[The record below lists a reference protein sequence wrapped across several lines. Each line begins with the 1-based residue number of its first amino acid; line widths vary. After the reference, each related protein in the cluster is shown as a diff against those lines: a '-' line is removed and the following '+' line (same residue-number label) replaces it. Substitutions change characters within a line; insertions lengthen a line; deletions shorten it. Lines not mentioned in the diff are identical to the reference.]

1 MSSTRPVPA
10 GAACAGGAGVSALL
24 ILLAA
29 AAAFAEEPSRQ
40 TAVAPD
46 LSSAVGIYAADGPH
60 RRVAVSLRRLGER
73 TVPVFTS
80 LGTGAIRAL
89 FPGGDGTLVAGETV
103 ARPEP
108 PAFRLSF
115 GGSGTLTLHEV
126 ASGAAWNVSKLPLRR
141 EEVSFRGAGGTVLR
155 GTLHLPASGAGPFP
169 AVALA
174 GGSEDAGDRHA
185 FDALP
190 YVLAD
195 RGFAVLAFDKRGTG
209 ASEGS
214 WDVDHP
220 MLAADLAAAVEWLQA
235 RDEVGETV
243 GVIGFSEGSWIAPLA
258 AARTAAVDFIV
269 ALSGGGLPKAESFL
283 HRERGELEE
292 EGLKG
297 DALEEAMASRRG
309 RVEEARARVAAGEP
323 ASPWDLRMTHDPVP
337 EWRRFRGPVLA
348 LFGEWDTIVPAVA
361 SAERLR
367 RVLTE
372 ARHPDFRVVVFPRA
386 HHSLFLGRTGAP
398 SEFARME
405 GLGEYTPGYWDV
417 LLLWLDRVGK
427 P

>member
-1 MSSTRPVPA
+1 MSSIRSFS
-10 GAACAGGAGVSALL
+10 ACALCTGFAVFLLGSLVTATALP
-24 ILLAA
+24 AQESPHPA
-29 AAAFAEEPSRQ
+29 SGP
-40 TAVAPD
+40 PD
-46 LSSAVGIYAADGPH
+46 LSVVVGIYAAEGPH
-60 RRVAVSLRRLGER
+60 HRVVISPRRLGER

-89 FPGGDGTLVAGETV
+89 FPGEDGELVAGESLT
-103 ARPEP
+103 RPEP
-108 PAFRLSF
+108 VAFRVVF
-115 GGSGTLTLHEV
+115 GGAETLTLHEV
-126 ASGAAWNVSKLPLRR
+126 ASGAAWKATKLPLRE
-141 EEVSFRGAGGTVLR
+141 EEVELRGEGGSALR
-155 GTLHLPASGAGPFP
+155 GTLHLPGSGAGPFP

-190 YVLAD
+190 YVLAE
-195 RGFAVLAFDKRGTG
+195 RGFAVLAYDKRGTG

-214 WDVDHP
+214 WDVEHEV
-220 MLAADLAAAVEWLQA
+220 LAADLAAAVEFLA
-235 RDEVGETV
+235 DRDEVGETV

-258 AARTAAVDFIV
+258 ATQTDGVGFIV

-292 EGLKG
+292 QGLQG
-297 DALEEAMASRRG
+297 DALEEAMDSRRV
-309 RVEEARARVAAGEP
+309 RVEEARERVAAGEG
-323 ASPWDLRMTHDPVP
+323 AKPWDLRMTHDPAA

-348 LFGEWDTIVPAVA
+348 LFGAWDTIVPPEA

-367 RVLTE
+367 RVLAE
-372 ARHPDFRVVVFPRA
+372 AHHPDFRVVVFPRA

-405 GLGEYTPGYWDV
+405 GLGAYVPGYWET
-417 LLLWLDRVGK
+417 LLLWLDRVGN